1 MHPQQHVLSRKHQ
14 SNPFAVYLTA
24 RIRLADAFTLACKR
38 QDCPTL
44 SLIVTKLIDCLDR
57 SLHSIVGY
65 NQKSCAIHQE
75 PLLRLALVS
84 SLALA
89 HRLMKLVRHWVHT
102 TCTDI
107 APQLMCLDLYGAPFL
122 TLVMHAAASVNHCE
136 SLHAYIVLID
146 IFKTASIV
154 VGIRQSL
161 GPILMK
167 CIASQAALSLHETD
181 DRSLHRKALELIK
194 LIVITTDIQIT
205 PDLLTFICSTI
216 KSYLVR
222 VFLPATVF
230 LDWWASLKSES
241 FTEFCF
247 VKDQLRDRQC
257 LKFSVQIYLRA
268 IANSSVEKTMQLIN
282 GPLSS
287 VDDLLGLVYGFDF
300 ENVPIHLFELFA
312 DHDGELIALL
322 EELLRIHIAHLPETT
337 SESTP
342 ISRVAA
348 SLWACDPSRM
358 LVMLLEI
365 WNFDHTGL
373 LDLVILDDTYF
384 QRYLVAYITFAR
396 ENPQSLRQ
404 ACQDMVERSL
414 RPKSANLFEER
425 DNGDES
431 DDDATDFL
439 ESTLSTL
446 SDLLQSIE
454 SAYAQQLI
462 TKDVSDV
469 ICALNLF
476 FEIEPKI
483 NVFI

>member
-287 VDDLLGLVYGFDF
+287 VDDLLGLVY
-300 ENVPIHLFELFA
+300 
-312 DHDGELIALL
+312 
-322 EELLRIHIAHLPETT
+322 ELLRIHIAHLPETT

-476 FEIEPKI
+476 LKLSQK
-483 NVFI
+483 

>member
-14 SNPFAVYLTA
+14 SNPFAVYDNRYISLTA

-107 APQLMCLDLYGAPFL
+107 APQLMCLDLCII
-122 TLVMHAAASVNHCE
+122 AA
-136 SLHAYIVLID
+136 
-146 IFKTASIV
+146 
-154 VGIRQSL
+154 R
-161 GPILMK
+161 
-167 CIASQAALSLHETD
+167 TD

-247 VKDQLRDRQC
+247 VKDQLRDRQVPQ
-257 LKFSVQIYLRA
+257 FSVQIYLRA

-287 VDDLLGLVYGFDF
+287 VDDLLGLVYGKVYALYVLT
-300 ENVPIHLFELFA
+300 ET
-312 DHDGELIALL
+312 IAAVY
-322 EELLRIHIAHLPETT
+322 LR
-337 SESTP
+337 
-342 ISRVAA
+342 
-348 SLWACDPSRM
+348 
-358 LVMLLEI
+358 
-365 WNFDHTGL
+365 
-373 LDLVILDDTYF
+373 
-384 QRYLVAYITFAR
+384 
-396 ENPQSLRQ
+396 
-404 ACQDMVERSL
+404 
-414 RPKSANLFEER
+414 
-425 DNGDES
+425 
-431 DDDATDFL
+431 
-439 ESTLSTL
+439 
-446 SDLLQSIE
+446 
-454 SAYAQQLI
+454 
-462 TKDVSDV
+462 
-469 ICALNLF
+469 
-476 FEIEPKI
+476 
-483 NVFI
+483 